1 MAEERKISHPKQVK
15 TIIVGDENLPTHFVN
30 SVNIRSGLEEFFLT
44 FGTAIPLE
52 ITDIRDLEAIN
63 SVNAHALFRCAISRS
78 ISISKPKATAI
89 VIRSFVIGL
98 TPTEEGYM
106 ATSQIS
112 NSYELGVTPQQAIRN
127 YLEFLVDELIWLEKN
142 QENLSSSIHEDF
154 SLLQSHLRIV

>member
-78 ISISKPKATAI
+78 MMKQLIDLMTNLYENQSGLVEQLQTFQRKDEEYDNNDF
-89 VIRSFVIGL
+89 RS
-98 TPTEEGYM
+98 
-106 ATSQIS
+106 S
-112 NSYELGVTPQQAIRN
+112 
-127 YLEFLVDELIWLEKN
+127 
-142 QENLSSSIHEDF
+142 
-154 SLLQSHLRIV
+154 